1 MNTMPPHWLVIARGY
16 LGIREVPGPGSNPT
30 IVGFARRLAP
40 WIRSFYTN
48 DGIAWCG
55 AFVAAMFAEARPAIP
70 LPKNPLSALAWA
82 TWGVLLAEPCLGAV
96 MVFKRPSGGHVA
108 FYEGEDATHYHV
120 LGGNQGDR
128 VSVMRIEKSRCVAVR
143 WPSGVEINA
152 IGRVY
157 LTAAGVRVSENEA

>member
-1 MNTMPPHWLVIARGY
+1 MTAPIWLTHARLFIG
-16 LGIREVPGPGSNPT
+16 LREVPGPGSNPSV
-30 IVGFARRLAP
+30 IRLANRLAP

-55 AFVAAMFAEARPAIP
+55 LFCASMLTDAMPAAPI
-70 LPKNPLSALAWA
+70 PKNPLSALAWA
-82 TWGVLLAEPCLGAV
+82 TWGVPLAEPCLGAV

-108 FYEGEDATHYHV
+108 FYEGEDTTHYHV
-120 LGGNQGDR
+120 LGGNQGDK

-143 WPSGVEINA
+143 WPDYAPMAGV
-152 IGRVY
+152 GRVY